1 MGDDE
6 MRLMRLNLLRD
17 LHFIDASKSEQ
28 SDIVRIQA
36 RIKLQ
41 NERLNELRF
50 TPLATTV
57 YLSHLPNPTPS
68 HHLSCM
74 RLPTC
79 HFFYKRLGEEIT
91 KSILRV
97 LK

>member
-1 MGDDE
+1 M
-6 MRLMRLNLLRD
+6 
-17 LHFIDASKSEQ
+17 
-28 SDIVRIQA
+28 RIQA

-74 RLPTC
+74 RLAKC
-79 HFFYKRLGEEIT
+79 VRNEGCFIFLQEIGRRNNKKHFKSVEIGEIHYLCQYKTSVPDEN
-91 KSILRV
+91 
-97 LK
+97 

>member
-74 RLPTC
+74 RLPKCVRNEGCFIFLTRDWE
-79 HFFYKRLGEEIT
+79 K
-91 KSILRV
+91 K
-97 LK
+97 

>member
-57 YLSHLPNPTPS
+57 YLSHLPNP
-68 HHLSCM
+68 
-74 RLPTC
+74 
-79 HFFYKRLGEEIT
+79 
-91 KSILRV
+91 ILHA
-97 LK
+97 LAKMCKK

>member
-57 YLSHLPNPTPS
+57 YLSHLPNPTPGGY
-68 HHLSCM
+68 HLSCM
-74 RLPTC
+74 RLPKC
-79 HFFYKRLGEEIT
+79 ARNEGCFIFFTRDWEK
-91 KSILRV
+91 K
-97 LK
+97 